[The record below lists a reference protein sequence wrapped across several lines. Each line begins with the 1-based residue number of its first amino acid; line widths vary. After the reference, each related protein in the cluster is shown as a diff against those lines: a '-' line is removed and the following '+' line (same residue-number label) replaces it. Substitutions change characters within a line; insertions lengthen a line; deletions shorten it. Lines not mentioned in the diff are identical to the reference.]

1 MKLELAGCRRSAFCI
16 GSFVFLT
23 RVGSVRLMAHGRSV
37 GCNQPYVDQPPPP
50 PPQPSTR
57 SVAFHGSVSWKI
69 TRATHT
75 HTRTNTH
82 APEPGGSSGCL
93 LWTLPPPPTPHTRSS
108 APRTCWQLTTT
119 ALACYETAAGTSN
132 RRRPIIRSPGR
143 ANTPAAIL
151 RGQTASNCC
160 SSCSLSLSL
169 SLYFP
174 QVLLL
179 LFSCCTCAQMSLQVV
194 VNINACVQTRAPVRI
209 ESFLFSV
216 FQSKEFKVVCF
227 FSKLFILTAC
237 ITCQLFDHEI
247 F

>member
-1 MKLELAGCRRSAFCI
+1 MSTNHRHHRRSPAP
-16 GSFVFLT
+16 
-23 RVGSVRLMAHGRSV
+23 GRWRFTVLCREKSLV
-37 GCNQPYVDQPPPP
+37 P
-50 PPQPSTR
+50 
-57 SVAFHGSVSWKI
+57 H
-69 TRATHT
+69 THT
-75 HTRTNTH
+75 HTHQHTR
-82 APEPGGSSGCL
+82 ARAWWQQRL
-93 LWTLPPPPTPHTRSS
+93 FTLNSDPPPPPTPHTRSS

-169 SLYFP
+169 YFP
-174 QVLLL
+174 QVLL

-227 FSKLFILTAC
+227 FRNFSFSPRV
-237 ITCQLFDHEI
+237 
-247 F
+247 